1 MRAVPLSGRVRAVGL
16 LRALA
21 PAMVVGV
28 LGAQGLMNI
37 EDRDRAV
44 AVWLLLGQSLPLVL
58 RSRFGVPVVVV
69 TTAASGL
76 QLLLGMPATNANL
89 GAVVAA
95 GSLVARTPWPRS
107 LAPPALVFVAITAAA
122 AWAQDV
128 ADVARTALIM
138 GLSLSLAWAIGDAAG
153 RRAAVDS
160 SVEHELEVR
169 NQTGQWTAQLEALT
183 ERLRIAEELHQLVG
197 EALDAI
203 VVQAGAARLRP
214 AAAAQ
219 QLTLIEQI
227 ARSVLT
233 KLDGFLDMLR
243 RGSVDVAVGSAEP
256 PSVPVAVAAARLPH
270 WLRGA
275 VAWVANLGPMV
286 VLFVLAAGENFAQP
300 ASERPA
306 DIWLWLLTAAATLP
320 LAARRRWPRLVAAAV
335 CGASVVQLL
344 IGTPVANGVMAVAV
358 AAHAVALR
366 FGRRTAAV
374 WGLGSTAVLV
384 LLDARLDPVDAF
396 ELGLVLT
403 VMTVV
408 AIYIGDAT
416 RAAREHDAS
425 LLRRIEAVRNEGR
438 LRAQTAVARERTRAA
453 RDLHDSIG
461 HTMSLIVLQ
470 AGAARLMA
478 SSGSGDSAAVQDSL
492 AAIDRAARSAL
503 AELDAMLDLVAE
515 PDVTEAEPTAIGQH
529 PDLADLVA
537 DVRAAGSPVQLE
549 SDDIADLPV
558 ALRSTVIRVVQ
569 EALTNV
575 AKHAPGAPATVRIS
589 RSHDEVSVQVTNPP
603 APARQEQLPSGARGL
618 VGMRERVTSIGGEL
632 SAGPNSSGGFTV
644 DALLPIHS
652 PASSAVGQETLA
664 RQGSAERT
672 S

>member
-1 MRAVPLSGRVRAVGL
+1 
-16 LRALA
+16 
-21 PAMVVGV
+21 MVVGV
-28 LGAQGLMNI
+28 LGAQGLMHI
-37 EDRDRAV
+37 EDQDRAV
-44 AVWLLLGQSLPLVL
+44 AVWLLLVQSLPLAL
-58 RSRFGVPVVVV
+58 RSRLGVPVLVV

-89 GAVVAA
+89 GPVVAA

-107 LAPPALVFVAITAAA
+107 LVPPALVFVAITAAA

-128 ADVARTALIM
+128 ADVARNALIM

-214 AAAAQ
+214 VAAAE
-219 QLTLIEQI
+219 QLTAIEQI
-227 ARSVLT
+227 ARGALT

-243 RGSVDVAVGSAEP
+243 RGSVDVVVGSAEP
-256 PSVPVAVAAARLPH
+256 PSLPVAVASARLPH

-275 VAWVANLGPMV
+275 VDWVANLGPV
-286 VLFVLAAGENFAQP
+286 IVLFVVAAAENFAQP
-300 ASERPA
+300 ASGRPPA

-320 LAARRRWPRLVAAAV
+320 LGARRRWPRLVAAVV

-384 LLDARLDPVDAF
+384 LLDVRRDPVDAF

-425 LLRRIEAVRNEGR
+425 LLSRIEAVRDEAR
-438 LRAQTAVARERTRAA
+438 VRAQAAVATERTRAA

-478 SSGSGDSAAVQDSL
+478 SSSSGDTAAVQDSL
-492 AAIDRAARSAL
+492 AAIERAARSAF

-515 PDVTEAEPTAIGQH
+515 PDRPSTEPIAMGQH
-529 PDLADLVA
+529 PDLAELVA
-537 DVRAAGSPVQLE
+537 DVRAAGSPVQFE
-549 SDDIADLPV
+549 SDDITDLPV
-558 ALRSTVIRVVQ
+558 ALRSTIFRLVQ

-575 AKHAPGAPATVRIS
+575 AKHAPGAPATVRIF
-589 RSHDEVSVQVTNPP
+589 RSDDKVSVQVTNPP

-632 SAGPNSSGGFTV
+632 SAGPDSSGGFTV
-644 DALLPIHS
+644 DALLPIHT
-652 PASSAVGQETLA
+652 PPTPAVGREMFA
-664 RQGSAERT
+664 KPGSAERI

>member
-37 EDRDRAV
+37 EDHDRAV

-58 RSRFGVPVVVV
+58 RSRFGVPVLIV

-95 GSLVARTPWPRS
+95 GSLVARKSWPRS

-122 AWAQDV
+122 GWAQDV
-128 ADVARTALIM
+128 ADVARNALIM

-227 ARSVLT
+227 ARGVLT

-243 RGSVDVAVGSAEP
+243 RGSVDVVVGSAEP
-256 PSVPVAVAAARLPH
+256 PSLPVAVASARLPH

-275 VAWVANLGPMV
+275 VDWVANLGPVV
-286 VLFVLAAGENFAQP
+286 VLFVVAAAENFAQP

-438 LRAQTAVARERTRAA
+438 LRAQAAVASERTRAA

-470 AGAARLMA
+470 SGAARLMA
-478 SSGSGDSAAVQDSL
+478 SSGSGDTATVQDSL
-492 AAIDRAARSAL
+492 AAIERAARSAL

-515 PDVTEAEPTAIGQH
+515 PDVTEAEPAAIGQH

-558 ALRSTVIRVVQ
+558 ALRSTVIRLVQ

-589 RSHDEVSVQVTNPP
+589 RGEDEVSVQVTNPP
-603 APARQEQLPSGARGL
+603 ASARQEQLPSGARGL

-632 SAGPNSSGGFTV
+632 SAGPDSSGGFTV
-644 DALLPIHS
+644 DALLPIHT
-652 PASSAVGQETLA
+652 PATSAVGQETLA